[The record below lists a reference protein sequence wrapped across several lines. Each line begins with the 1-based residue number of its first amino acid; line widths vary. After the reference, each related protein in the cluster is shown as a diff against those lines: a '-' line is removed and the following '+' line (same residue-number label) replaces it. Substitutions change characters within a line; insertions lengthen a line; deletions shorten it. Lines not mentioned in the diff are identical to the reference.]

1 MVMSGKVQLGGG
13 LIGLMFLALGAWEW
27 ISGDS
32 WVVWIILGFLFGG
45 FGALGRLLGGKGG
58 A

>member
-1 MVMSGKVQLGGG
+1 MAKKAELGGG
-13 LIGLMFLALGAWEW
+13 IVGLMFLALAVWES

-32 WVVWIILGFLFGG
+32 WVVWAILGFLFGG
-45 FGALGRLLGGKGG
+45 FGALGRLLGGKGE

>member
-1 MVMSGKVQLGGG
+1 MSGNVQLGGG
-13 LIGLMFLALGAWEW
+13 LIG
-27 ISGDS
+27 GDS

-45 FGALGRLLGGKGG
+45 FGALGRLMGGKGG